1 MSNKYKI
8 VDEQSLHYLTL
19 TTVGWIDLFTRQIYR
34 DILIDSLKYCIANKG
49 LSVHGYIIMSN
60 HLHLILS
67 TQAPF
72 QLSNVLR
79 DFKGHT
85 ARSVFQ
91 YLRDKKQVESR
102 RDWLLHVCNYQALGR
117 RHRQEYQLWQT
128 DNHPI
133 VLQSAKVI
141 VQKLNYIHQ
150 NPVRAGFVEQASDWL
165 YSSAGFYETGKGL
178 LPVSV
183 LDCAY
188 NLRQ

>member
-8 VDEQSLHYLTL
+8 VDQQGLHYLTL

-49 LSVHGYIIMSN
+49 LSVHGYIIMPN
-60 HLHLILS
+60 HLHLIVS
-67 TQAPF
+67 TRAPF
-72 QLSNVLR
+72 LLSNVLR
-79 DFKGHT
+79 DFKAYTG
-85 ARSVFQ
+85 RSIFQ
-91 YLRDKKQVESR
+91 LLQDKKQIESR

-117 RHRQEYQLWQT
+117 RDRQKYQLWQT

-133 VLQSAKVI
+133 VLVSTKVI
-141 VQKLNYIHQ
+141 LQKLNYIHQ

-178 LPVSV
+178 LSVEV

-188 NLRQ
+188 DLRQ